1 MTKKLEELLD
11 LAPVEEDESPIVE
24 DTIDDLPALFD
35 DIDPETEE
43 TLEKITQSLPVVKG
57 LGESSEKELDDIAA
71 KAVSAYEDLMDLGM
85 NVEARYSTR
94 VFEVASSML
103 RNALDAKNAKISN
116 KLKMVELQLKQ
127 ARLEHDQMSKS
138 KKNSSDQSDAI
149 AGSAVIVS
157 DRNSLIERLKNMK
170 S

>member
-11 LAPVEEDESPIVE
+11 LAPVEVE
-24 DTIDDLPALFD
+24 QEIEELSDNYPEIFD
-35 DIDPETEE
+35 DVDPETEE
-43 TLEKITQSLPVVKG
+43 TLEKISQSLPTVQG
-57 LGESSEKELDDIAA
+57 LGAASERELDDIAA

-127 ARLEHDQMSKS
+127 ARLEHDKMGKT
-138 KKNSSDQSDAI
+138 KGKNEDSSDTIS
-149 AGSAVIVS
+149 GSAVIIT